1 MTRQNEPNEAK
12 GRIEQHGEGTG
23 PMDPDAV
30 ERRAEELAVID
41 GRAAEDVNESDR
53 ERARLE
59 LKDETVL
66 ASEDQ
71 DHRSD
76 RVASSNPADVGVE
89 TGHEVASKGPVDEQ
103 HLTEKQVR
111 EGVREAE
118 HERMLRGQEQRG
130 EDIA

>member
-1 MTRQNEPNEAK
+1 MTRSNEPVETK

-23 PMDPDAV
+23 PLDATAV

-41 GRAAEDVNESDR
+41 GRSAEEVNEADR

-59 LKDETVL
+59 LKDETLL

-76 RVASSNPADVGVE
+76 RVASSNPADIGVE
-89 TGHEVASKGPVDEQ
+89 TGHEVAAQAPVDEQ
-103 HLTEKQVR
+103 HLREEQVS

-118 HERMLRGQEQRG
+118 HERMLRGQKQTG
-130 EDIA
+130 EDIE